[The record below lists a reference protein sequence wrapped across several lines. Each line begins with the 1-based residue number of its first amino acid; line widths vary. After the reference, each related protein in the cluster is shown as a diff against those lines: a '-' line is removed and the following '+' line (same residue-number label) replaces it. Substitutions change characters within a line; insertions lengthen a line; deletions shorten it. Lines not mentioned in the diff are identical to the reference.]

1 MAEDFNRYAGGDG
14 LSLSDFLMISEVEL
28 SSVRKAL
35 GPLRHRL
42 KEHSGVP
49 EDAQMRINQTLMD
62 LSEGAGVCR
71 TYLYTQDNAWGIK
84 QALDIA
90 QYCHESRQYFT
101 ELKDMC
107 ESKSPDLVPEQAVR
121 RYNQEEENIISAA
134 YNNLNKVEKGIF
146 LQEMKHHVGQES
158 SLVFLLK
165 KVTEVDRSLHDPQLV
180 V

>member
-1 MAEDFNRYAGGDG
+1 MADGFNKYASDDG
-14 LSLSDFLMISEVEL
+14 LSLSDFLMISEVDL
-28 SSVRKAL
+28 SSVRKTL

-49 EDAQMRINQTLMD
+49 EDAQMRIDKTLMD
-62 LSEGAGVCR
+62 LSEGASVCR
-71 TYLYTQDNAWGIK
+71 TYLYTQDNVWSIK
-84 QALDIA
+84 QALEIA

-134 YNNLNKVEKGIF
+134 YNNLNKIEKGIF
-146 LQEMKHHVGQES
+146 LQEMKHHVGKES
-158 SLVFLLK
+158 SLIFLLK
-165 KVTEVDRSLHDPQLV
+165 KVTEADRSSHSSQLV
-180 V
+180 F